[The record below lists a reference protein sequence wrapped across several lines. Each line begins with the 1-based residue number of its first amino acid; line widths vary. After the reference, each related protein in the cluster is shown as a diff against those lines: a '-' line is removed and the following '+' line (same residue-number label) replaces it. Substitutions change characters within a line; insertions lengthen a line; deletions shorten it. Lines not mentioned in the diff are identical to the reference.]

1 MKQEKHYG
9 KEIKVC
15 VTCTVDDVDYKT
27 VQYVCTI
34 DDMNDA
40 LSLCAEDIKKSLA
53 VNGKERE

>member
-1 MKQEKHYG
+1 ME

-53 VNGKERE
+53 VNGKEHE